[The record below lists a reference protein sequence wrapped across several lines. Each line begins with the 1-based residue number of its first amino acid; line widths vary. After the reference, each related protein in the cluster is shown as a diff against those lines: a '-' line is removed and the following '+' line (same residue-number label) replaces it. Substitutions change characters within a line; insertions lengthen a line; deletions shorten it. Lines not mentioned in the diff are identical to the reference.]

1 MNPSLKLLLIII
13 ISLEISFTSKIV
25 TNLLLLS
32 FTLIFLIWHHCS
44 LRTLIKLLLI
54 PLLPALTIAVTIRWF
69 SPGHSWFFAWVMV
82 SRIYAYCFLGALIT
96 ISTSPLELARSLE
109 QNAHLPAKYAYG
121 TLAAL
126 NTIPRT
132 VQAIQTIRIAAQMRG
147 ITLHFWSPQLY
158 FKAILS
164 ALSWSDV
171 LAQAMESQGFV
182 EGQSRTHVQVIR
194 IGMRDWITF
203 IISLIIVQVTLLM
216 LP

>member
-1 MNPSLKLLLIII
+1 MNPSLKLLLIIT
-13 ISLEISFTSKIV
+13 ISLEISFTSKII
-25 TNLLLLS
+25 TNLLLI
-32 FTLIFLIWHHCS
+32 FFVLILLILHHCS
-44 LRTLIKLLLI
+44 LRTFIKLLLI

-82 SRIYAYCFLGALIT
+82 SRIYTYCFLGASIT
-96 ISTSPLELARSLE
+96 ISTTPLELARSLE

-126 NTIPRT
+126 NTVPRT
-132 VQAIQTIRIAAQMRG
+132 VQTIQTIRIAAQIRG

-182 EGQSRTHVQVIR
+182 EGHSRTHVKVIR
-194 IGMRDWITF
+194 ITVWDWMIF
-203 IISLIIVQVTLLM
+203 IISLAIVQVTLLM